1 MKTEQHLSKTASA
14 VDIQVDDI
22 QDLDN
27 FEYDFPGVCQKTMKT
42 CNNTASAS
50 NVLITNK
57 KKICAYVGPSKLYI
71 VMKGMKIQNT
81 EVTTIKFIGNVPR
94 SDISAY
100 ISRRPNVE
108 KVITEH
114 GPICCT
120 WSEFNGVRKNLKS
133 FVVRSGDGYMDI
145 CDFITF

>member
-1 MKTEQHLSKTASA
+1 
-14 VDIQVDDI
+14 
-22 QDLDN
+22 
-27 FEYDFPGVCQKTMKT
+27 MKT

-114 GPICCT
+114 GPIVALGQN
-120 WSEFNGVRKNLKS
+120 SME
-133 FVVRSGDGYMDI
+133 
-145 CDFITF
+145 